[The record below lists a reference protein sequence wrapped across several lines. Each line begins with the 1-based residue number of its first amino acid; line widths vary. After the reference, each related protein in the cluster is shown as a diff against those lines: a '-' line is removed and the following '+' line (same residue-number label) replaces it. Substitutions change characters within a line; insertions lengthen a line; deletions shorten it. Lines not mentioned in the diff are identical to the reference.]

1 MSIEELKRPE
11 RIDEDRIE
19 KLKELFPEAFSDGYV
34 NIEILKEEIEV
45 LNDDFIDENKDEFY
59 GLNWVG
65 KREARKLASVPFQGT
80 LVQENNEGMNEENA
94 NNVFIEGDNLE
105 VLRMMQKS
113 YASKIKM
120 IYIDPPYNTGN
131 DFIYPD
137 NYKEPVETYLQFTG
151 QADESGLLT
160 SNPKASG
167 RYHANWLN
175 MMYPRLKLAKNLL
188 QKNGLIFISID
199 ENEQA
204 NLKLLL
210 DEIFGEENYV
220 DTIIWKKRYGGGAKE
235 KYLVTVHE
243 YIIIYA
249 RNINYLPE
257 LFVPLSEEDIKRYY
271 KSKDSNY
278 EIRGAYRTHPLEA
291 TKSVGERKN
300 LIYSIPGPNG
310 EEIWPEKQWW
320 WDKER
325 VITALENGELEY
337 VKTKKGTYTVHTK
350 QYLKDEN
357 GVIRKTKAQSLIDD
371 IYTQHGTKEIER
383 LFGDSTVFT
392 FPKPTELIKRLINIA
407 DVKDGEI
414 VLDFFAGSGSTGHAV
429 WSSNSEDGKD
439 KKFILVQL
447 PEQVNKNGYD
457 TIADVTKERLKL
469 AITELKREQ
478 GKKIDDLDMAFK
490 VFKLKKSN
498 IKKWDNYSGE
508 DVDLLSQNIDLF
520 NSSPFIS
527 EASVRDIVLEI
538 MLTQGFP
545 FNSTITLKN
554 QNSNELWIV
563 MHEDIPFALIVCLD
577 EKLKFET
584 AKYLSSSF
592 GNSAFIC
599 LDNALSNEEKIIL
612 SESMNVKTI

>member
-11 RIDEDRIE
+11 RNDED
-19 KLKELFPEAFSDGYV
+19 KLKQLKELFPEAFSDGHLNV
-34 NIEILKEEIEV
+34 DILKEEFEILNEEV
-45 LNDDFIDENKDEFY
+45 IDENKDEFY

-80 LVQENNEGMNEENA
+80 LSQESNEGVREESSDNI
-94 NNVFIEGDNLE
+94 FIEGDNLE

-113 YASKIKM
+113 YANKIKM

-137 NYKEPVETYLQFTG
+137 NYKEPIETYLQFTG
-151 QADESGLLT
+151 QADEKGLLT

-167 RYHANWLN
+167 RYHGNWLN

-204 NLKLLL
+204 NLKILL

-243 YIIIYA
+243 YIIVYA

-257 LFVPLSEEDIKRYY
+257 LQIPLSEEDIKRYY

-320 WDKER
+320 WDRDR
-325 VITALENGELEY
+325 VMTALEKGELEY

-407 DVKDGEI
+407 DVRAGEI

-429 WSSNSEDGKD
+429 WSSNIEDRED

-447 PEQVNKNGYD
+447 PEKINKNGYE

-469 AITELKREQ
+469 AINEIDTEQNPKDDA
-478 GKKIDDLDMAFK
+478 IDMGFK
-490 VFKLKKSN
+490 VFKLKKTN
-498 IKKWDNYSGE
+498 LKKWDNYLGE
-508 DVDLLSQNIDLF
+508 DADLLSENIDLF
-520 NSSPFIS
+520 NSSPFINK
-527 EASVRDIVLEI
+527 ANDRDIVLEI
-538 MLTQGFP
+538 MINQGFP
-545 FNSTITLKN
+545 YNSMITMKN
-554 QNSNELWIV
+554 QHSNKLWIV
-563 MHEDIPFALIVCLD
+563 KHASVPYVLIVCLD
-577 EKLKFET
+577 EKLDYET
-584 AKYLSSSF
+584 TKHLILQF
-592 GNSAFIC
+592 NNSTLVC
-599 LDNALSNEEKIIL
+599 LDNALSNEDKIIL